1 MIFVASNFCWRINMK
16 IMKIKIQNRKDF
28 YNDLKKMAKAIDKK
42 DFKKIH
48 KKNGIYFES
57 LAAVR
62 KILTDNRLEVWRAIR
77 DRKPESITHLSE
89 ILGRGFRSVHRDVV
103 LLKDLGLIEL
113 IEGPGKRGK
122 VQQLVSLYDE
132 LALAVA

>member
-1 MIFVASNFCWRINMK
+1 MK
-16 IMKIKIQNRKDF
+16 IMKIKSQNREDF

-42 DFKKIH
+42 DFKKSH

-113 IEGPGKRGK
+113 IEGPGKRGN
-122 VQQLVSLYDE
+122 VQLLVSLYDE